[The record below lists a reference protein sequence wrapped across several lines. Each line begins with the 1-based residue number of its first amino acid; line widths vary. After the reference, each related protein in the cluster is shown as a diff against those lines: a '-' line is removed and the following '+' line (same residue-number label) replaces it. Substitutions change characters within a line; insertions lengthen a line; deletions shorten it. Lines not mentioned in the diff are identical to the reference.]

1 MFWTAEE
8 IDLYQDKIDFIK
20 KLNDNERFYISNVL
34 SFFAASDMIVME
46 NLACNFLKEINI
58 PESRLF
64 LSNQIFM
71 ESIHSEVYNI
81 LIDTLIFN
89 NDEKIKLFNG
99 IENSKTIKDKKNFSE
114 KYMNN
119 NIWFNKRLIAFIC
132 IEGIF
137 FCSSFCW
144 IYYFKKRNLLPGV
157 SFSNELISRDE
168 SQHVRHLIL
177 IYELLNNKLL
187 YNDIIIIF
195 NEAVKLEC
203 SFVCESLPVWLIG
216 INSDLMVEYV
226 KFCADQILILLKQP
240 KYYNAKNHFDF
251 MDMIWLDGKTNFF
264 EKRVS
269 EYHKCNNK
277 INDFKINENF

>member
-89 NDEKIKLFNG
+89 NDEKTKLFNG
-99 IENSKTIKDKKNFSE
+99 IENSKTIKDKKNFCD

-119 NIWFNKRLIAFIC
+119 KIWFNKRLIAFIC

-144 IYYFKKRNLLPGV
+144 IFYFKKRNLLPGV

-216 INSDLMVEYV
+216 INSDLMQEYV

-240 KYYNAKNHFDF
+240 KYYNAKNPFDF

-269 EYHKCNNK
+269 EYQKSNNK
-277 INDFKINENF
+277 ITDFKINENF

>member
-1 MFWTAEE
+1 MDILKIDNSRFSLFPIKHDNIYKLYKECINMFWTAEE

-119 NIWFNKRLIAFIC
+119 NI
-132 IEGIF
+132 
-137 FCSSFCW
+137 
-144 IYYFKKRNLLPGV
+144 
-157 SFSNELISRDE
+157 
-168 SQHVRHLIL
+168 
-177 IYELLNNKLL
+177 
-187 YNDIIIIF
+187 
-195 NEAVKLEC
+195 
-203 SFVCESLPVWLIG
+203 
-216 INSDLMVEYV
+216 
-226 KFCADQILILLKQP
+226 
-240 KYYNAKNHFDF
+240 
-251 MDMIWLDGKTNFF
+251 
-264 EKRVS
+264 
-269 EYHKCNNK
+269 
-277 INDFKINENF
+277 

>member
-226 KFCADQILILLKQP
+226 KFCADQILILLKQS